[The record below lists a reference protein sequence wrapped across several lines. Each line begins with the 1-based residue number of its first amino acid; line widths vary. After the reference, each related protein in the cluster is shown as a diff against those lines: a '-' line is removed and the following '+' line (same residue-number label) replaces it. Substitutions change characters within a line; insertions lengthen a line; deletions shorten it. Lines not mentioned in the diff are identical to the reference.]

1 MYLEMQS
8 QLNTKETVSIHFIS
22 YLVRGD
28 DGEFL
33 QLPFAK
39 FCYHRLIFFQ
49 YKLVF
54 GQFEVANGDYH

>member
-1 MYLEMQS
+1 MNSKRLDNFKKIFKTKPLKTILSKERGWKKYLEMQS

-33 QLPFAK
+33 
-39 FCYHRLIFFQ
+39 
-49 YKLVF
+49 
-54 GQFEVANGDYH
+54 